1 MIVIEKVEGL
11 SELKSIF
18 CENRGFVRFR
28 RLILRAGLPE
38 PKWNVAVVTPSGR
51 FVVDALW
58 RSAGLVVEIDGALA
72 PGPASWQRD
81 LRRANALQLTAAA

>member
-1 MIVIEKVEGL
+1 VPVQAGSRSAGE
-11 SELKSIF
+11 
-18 CENRGFVRFR
+18 VRFR

>member
-1 MIVIEKVEGL
+1 
-11 SELKSIF
+11 
-18 CENRGFVRFR
+18 
-28 RLILRAGLPE
+28 
-38 PKWNVAVVTPSGR
+38 VTPSGR